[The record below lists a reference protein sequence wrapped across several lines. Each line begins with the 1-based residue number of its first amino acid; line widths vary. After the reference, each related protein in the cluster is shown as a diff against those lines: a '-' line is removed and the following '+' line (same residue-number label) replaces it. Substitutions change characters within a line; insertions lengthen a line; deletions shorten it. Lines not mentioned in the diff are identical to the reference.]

1 MTLVWLPFDSLERA
15 RRELPGLPSQ
25 LEIDLLDV
33 GQLPEE
39 GYDRVEFLAF
49 PNYRD
54 LKICQELAGRPL
66 PRLRWVQLASAGFEH
81 ILDKLPESTGVCNAP
96 GVHDAGTAELA
107 IGLALRALRGFD
119 GYVLDRQARRFA
131 PVYGD
136 TLADKRVLI
145 FGYGRIGQAVERR
158 LAGFEVASVTRV
170 ARRARTDPEVHAGAD
185 LDRLLPQAD
194 VVFITAPATPDTIG
208 LFDAGRLARLPDQA
222 VLVNVGRGAIVKTDD
237 LVAQADRLRLA
248 LDVTDPEPLPPD
260 HPLWSVP
267 RLSWTPHI
275 GGYANSYWPRFL
287 ALLSEQLGRL
297 AAGQPLLHQ
306 VRSPR

>member
-1 MTLVWLPFDSLERA
+1 MTLVWLPFDSIERA
-15 RRELPGLPSQ
+15 RRELPGLPDE
-25 LEIDLLDV
+25 LEIDLLDA
-33 GQLPEE
+33 GRLPET

-54 LKICQELAGRPL
+54 LQICQELVGREL

-81 ILDKLPESTGVCNAP
+81 ILDRLPPWSGVCNAP

-158 LAGFEVASVTRV
+158 LAGFELASLTRV
-170 ARRARTDPEVHAGAD
+170 ARRARTDPEVHPSAD
-185 LDRLLPQAD
+185 LDRLLPQTD
-194 VVFITAPATPDTIG
+194 VIFITAPATPDTIG
-208 LFDAGRLARLPDQA
+208 LFDADRLSRLPDQA
-222 VLVNVGRGAIVKTDD
+222 VLVNVGRGAIVDSD
-237 LVAQADRLRLA
+237 ALVAQADRLRLA
-248 LDVTDPEPLPPD
+248 LDVTDPEPLPDD
-260 HPLWSVP
+260 HPLWRVQ

-275 GGYANSYWPRFL
+275 GGYANSYWPRYL
-287 ALLSEQLGRL
+287 RLLSEQLNRL
-297 AAGQPLLHQ
+297 ALGQPLAHS